1 MREGLNLNMSSLSLP
16 VVALVLIGILLAVL
30 GLLAPQFPLVIVGL
44 VSIAVGG
51 VLQVMGSRRA

>member
-16 VVALVLIGILLAVL
+16 VIALVLIGILLAVL

-51 VLQVMGSRRA
+51 VLQVMGSRRV

>member
-1 MREGLNLNMSSLSLP
+1 MREGLTLKMSSLSLP
-16 VVALVLIGILLAVL
+16 VAALVLIGILLAVL

-44 VSIAVGG
+44 ISIAVGG

>member
-1 MREGLNLNMSSLSLP
+1 MREGLTLNMSSLSLP
-16 VVALVLIGILLAVL
+16 VAALVLIGILLAVL

-44 VSIAVGG
+44 ISIAAGG